1 MDQLWG
7 LSGSQFLLVLLFP
20 FGFFAALV
28 IMLVAQG
35 VLNRVGSRGADDLQV
50 DLWQAAFVADGYR
63 RVVDTAIAK
72 LVMDRQVLV
81 SRRGELTVATGATP
95 NGPVE
100 RAVCVALRGTTSRLT
115 LHRRVRYDPAI
126 LAVEAQARSRD
137 LFFSGARALW
147 WRLVALPL
155 LAIVGILV
163 AHTIS
168 ETILEDLGVLYLV
181 MVLPLWGAIVA
192 LIGVRLRVRY
202 RPSPAGRA
210 ALSRLDRAYE
220 AVPRVDGGQL
230 AGIAFMGFPAA
241 EDPTLHKTLAS
252 TAGSGKRGGPG
263 CGPSCSR
270 GCGRYPRS
278 A

>member
-1 MDQLWG
+1 
-7 LSGSQFLLVLLFP
+7 
-20 FGFFAALV
+20 
-28 IMLVAQG
+28 VAG
-35 VLNRVGSRGADDLQV
+35 
-50 DLWQAAFVADGYR
+50 GYR
-63 RVVDTAIAK
+63 RVADTAIAK
-72 LVMDRQVLV
+72 LVMDRHVLV

-100 RAVCVALRGTTSRLT
+100 QAVCMALRDTTSRLT
-115 LHRRVRYDPAI
+115 LHRRLRHDPAI
-126 LAVEAQARSRD
+126 LAVAAQSRSRE
-137 LFFSGARALW
+137 LFFSGPRALW

-155 LAIVGILV
+155 LAIVGIVV

-168 ETILEDLGVLYLV
+168 EAILKDFGVWYLV
-181 MVLPLWGAIVA
+181 MMLTFWGAIVA

-210 ALSRLDRAYE
+210 ALSWLNRAYE
-220 AVPRVDGGQL
+220 AVPPVHGGQL
-230 AGIAFMGFPAA
+230 AGIALIGFPAA